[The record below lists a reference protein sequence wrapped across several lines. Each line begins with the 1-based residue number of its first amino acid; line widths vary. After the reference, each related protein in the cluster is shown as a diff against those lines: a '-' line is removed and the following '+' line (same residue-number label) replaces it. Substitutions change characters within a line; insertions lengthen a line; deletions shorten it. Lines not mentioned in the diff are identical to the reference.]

1 MNIDEFK
8 TTVNKKAY
16 DSKDAKQLLMD
27 ITTQKLVKSR
37 QYSDLIKSDIDALE
51 KTNYKGKDRRLNY

>member
-16 DSKDAKQLLMD
+16 DSKNAKTAFGEYNYPK
-27 ITTQKLVKSR
+27 IS
-37 QYSDLIKSDIDALE
+37 E
-51 KTNYKGKDRRLNY
+51 KQAVF

>member
-16 DSKDAKQLLMD
+16 DSKNAKQLLMN

>member
-16 DSKDAKQLLMD
+16 DSKDAKQLLMN

-51 KTNYKGKDRRLNY
+51 KTNYKDKDRRLNY

>member
-16 DSKDAKQLLMD
+16 DSKNAKQLLMN

-51 KTNYKGKDRRLNY
+51 KTNYKRKDRRLY

>member
-16 DSKDAKQLLMD
+16 DSKDAKQLLMN

>member
-16 DSKDAKQLLMD
+16 DSKNAKQLLMN

-51 KTNYKGKDRRLNY
+51 KTNYKGKDRRLY